1 MALNMLRRP
10 ESSQEVAAHSLNG
23 DTVKVA
29 NSQNQVYRTALLS
42 FKAKILKDTTGV
54 LSSWVG
60 SDCCAGDWEGIQC
73 NPKTGRIVTLQLQ
86 VPSDRSSA
94 LYMKGTLSTLLGEL
108 QFLEALVTSGMKQI
122 GGSIPEIL
130 CQS

>member
-10 ESSQEVAAHSLNG
+10 ESSQEVI
-23 DTVKVA
+23 VV
-29 NSQNQVYRTALLS
+29 R
-42 FKAKILKDTTGV
+42 
-54 LSSWVG
+54 
-60 SDCCAGDWEGIQC
+60 GDWEGIQC
-73 NPKTGRIVTLQLQ
+73 NPKAGENSKRYSYKYPQAREI
-86 VPSDRSSA
+86 A

-122 GGSIPEIL
+122 GGRIPKIL